1 LTLSNIRVAVMSL
14 APDPA
19 FEERVGAVRR
29 FSRFYTRRLG
39 LLDEGL
45 LQSPFSLTQARV
57 LYELAHQR
65 EATATAVAAALN
77 IDHGYL
83 SRILRAF
90 EERDLIV
97 RRRDKH
103 DGRQI
108 VLSLTTKGHKA
119 FASLDQRSQR
129 ETGGLLKH
137 LDEADQARVVA
148 AMDTIERLIDSGAGR
163 ARHYALRPHRPGD
176 MGWVVERHGVLY
188 AADYGWSSHI
198 EAITADIVS
207 TFLKNFDPVRER
219 CWIAEMDGERVGSV
233 FLVKDSDEVAR
244 LRLLLVEPRARGLGL
259 GRDLVRQCIVFAR
272 KAGYRKITLWTHAVL
287 TAARAIYQK
296 EGFQLTEQWVHDDFG
311 KPEPSESW
319 ELEL

>member
-1 LTLSNIRVAVMSL
+1 MSL
-14 APDPA
+14 MPDPA
-19 FEERVGAVRR
+19 FEQRVGAVRR

-45 LQSPFSLTQARV
+45 LESPFSLTQARV
-57 LYELAHQR
+57 MYELAQQR
-65 EATATAVAAALN
+65 EATATALVAALK

-97 RRRDKH
+97 RRRDKN

-119 FASLDQRSQR
+119 FAALDHRSQR
-129 ETGGLLKH
+129 ETGNMLTH

-148 AMDTIERLIDSGAGR
+148 AMGTIERLVDRDATR
-163 ARHYALRPHRPGD
+163 DRHYTLRPHRPGD
-176 MGWVVERHGVLY
+176 MGWVVERHGTLY
-188 AADYGWSSHI
+188 AAEYGWSSHI
-198 EAITADIVS
+198 EAITAGIVGD
-207 TFLKNFDPVRER
+207 FLKTFDPAREH
-219 CWIAEMDGERVGSV
+219 CWIAEIDGERVGSA

-244 LRLLLVEPRARGLGL
+244 LRLLIVDPKARGLGL
-259 GRDLVRQCIVFAR
+259 GRDLVRQCIAFAR
-272 KAGYRKITLWTHAVL
+272 KAGYRKITLWTHGVL

-296 EGFQLTEQWVHDDFG
+296 EGFQLTRQWVHDDFG

-319 ELEL
+319 ELQL

>member
-1 LTLSNIRVAVMSL
+1 MSL
-14 APDPA
+14 SPDPA
-19 FEERVGAVRR
+19 FEARVGAVRR

-83 SRILRAF
+83 SRILRDF

-97 RRRDKH
+97 RRRDKN

-129 ETGGLLKH
+129 ETGNMLTR
-137 LDEADQARVVA
+137 LDEAEQSRVVA
-148 AMDTIERLIDSGAGR
+148 AMDTIERLIER
-163 ARHYALRPHRPGD
+163 EPARERRYALRPHQPGD
-176 MGWVVERHGVLY
+176 MGWVVERHGALY
-188 AADYGWSSHI
+188 AAEYGWDSHI
-198 EAITADIVS
+198 EAITAEIVGA
-207 TFLKNFDPVRER
+207 FLKNFDPAREH
-219 CWIAEMDGERVGSV
+219 CWIAEMDGNRVGSA
-233 FLVKDSDEVAR
+233 FLVKDSDDVAR
-244 LRLLLVEPRARGLGL
+244 LRLVLVEPRARGLGL
-259 GRDLVRQCIVFAR
+259 GRDLVRQSIAFAR
-272 KAGYRKITLWTHAVL
+272 KAGYRRITLWTHGVL

-296 EGFQLTEQWVHDDFG
+296 EGFQLTRQWVHDDFG

>member
-1 LTLSNIRVAVMSL
+1 MVSRAEFTS
-14 APDPA
+14 PDPA

-45 LQSPFSLTQARV
+45 LQSQFSLTQGRV
-57 LYELAHQR
+57 LYELAQQR
-65 EATATAVAAALN
+65 EATATSLVAALN

-90 EERDLIV
+90 EQRDLIA
-97 RRRDKH
+97 RRRDRN

-108 VLSLTTKGHKA
+108 VLSLTAKGRKT
-119 FASLDQRSQR
+119 FALLDQRSQR
-129 ETGGLLKH
+129 ETGDMLKH
-137 LDEADQARVVA
+137 LDAADQARVVT
-148 AMDTIERLIDSGAGR
+148 AMDIIERLINRDALGER
-163 ARHYALRPHRPGD
+163 RYTLRPHHPGD
-176 MGWVVERHGVLY
+176 MGWVVARHGALY
-188 AADYGWSSHI
+188 SADYGWSSHI
-198 EAITADIVS
+198 EAITAEIVGA
-207 TFLKNFDPVRER
+207 FLKNFDPAREH
-219 CWIAEMDGERVGSV
+219 CWIAEMDGEPAGSV
-233 FLVKDSDEVAR
+233 FLVKESDDVAR

-272 KAGYRKITLWTHAVL
+272 GAGYRRITLWTHGVL

-296 EGFQLTEQWVHDDFG
+296 EGFRLVEQWVHDDFG

-319 ELEL
+319 ELDL

>member
-1 LTLSNIRVAVMSL
+1 MSL

-97 RRRDKH
+97 RRRDRN

-108 VLSLTTKGHKA
+108 VLSLTIKGHRA
-119 FASLDQRSQR
+119 FAALDQRSQR
-129 ETGGLLKH
+129 QTGHLLKH
-137 LDEADQARVVA
+137 LDGAEQSQVVA
-148 AMDTIERLIDSGAGR
+148 AMDTIERLIDRDAGQK
-163 ARHYALRPHRPGD
+163 RHCTLRPHRPGD
-176 MGWVVERHGVLY
+176 MGWVVARHGALY
-188 AADYGWSSHI
+188 AAEYGWSSHI

-207 TFLKNFDPVRER
+207 AFLKTFDPARELCR
-219 CWIAEMDGERVGSV
+219 IAEMDGEPVGSV
-233 FLVKDSDEVAR
+233 FLVRENDETAR

-259 GRDLVRQCIVFAR
+259 GRELVRQCIGFAR
-272 KAGYRKITLWTHAVL
+272 KAGYRKVTLWTHGVL

-296 EGFQLTEQWVHDDFG
+296 EGFRLTEQWVHDDFG